1 MSMRHHRTTPA
12 LHAALLGCLLMG
24 LSLSA
29 AGKPAPPPHL
39 SDRGQSI
46 RDAYAQT
53 LQTLSADVAQ
63 RLPRID
69 AQKQAAFEQAR
80 ATLNALAKPA
90 EDAGPRAHQ
99 TYQSAKAQAEAQTLT
114 AARAILRDL
123 QPLLSSDA
131 LDAKLMRIAILR
143 HGTPAGLAE
152 FAQQSDAHKALVD
165 DLLAD
170 EALMKQVLV
179 AGGANGGEYGEAMQV
194 YARILQASE
203 RARERGSIFQRLAL
217 GTALHQPWLEG
228 EDRGSVNG
236 IVFTDHSNPDGQVD
250 RYLHY
255 EQAYLAEELD
265 PAFKDFTAWECR
277 FITNDPYTNE
287 ELAWG
292 RKMLRT
298 FRPDHLTNP
307 DHAWRY
313 VGLVKSDLPYCSTT
327 HDDSLGLPQQQA
339 LALGGICGRRA
350 FFGRFIT
357 RAHGVPARRSTQ
369 TGHAAMNLWTPDGWA
384 VRLGA
389 WWSMNWCG
397 PWGGLDFLLDSQA
410 RAFEQD
416 YLQVLRAQWIG
427 DALGQEDVSLR
438 HYGKGGGLWDALAFY
453 KKRAI
458 VQDHKP
464 EPVAEELASLTED
477 EARLLGESDKI
488 LSEGEV
494 QPIEIPDADKK
505 IVIGQDGTITVPAV
519 ACTRPNNNTDKVAFL
534 KSWDSGMQI
543 HYQRR
548 GNRPEILRYTVE
560 VPAAG
565 KYQLTAKVAT
575 VSPAQNVIFRI
586 NRRTLVD
593 VTLPYTKGMWQ
604 ASEPKAIELREGRN
618 SIMVTFRAP
627 NRGVS
632 IKSFQLTPVD

>member
-1 MSMRHHRTTPA
+1 MSMPHHRRTPA
-12 LHAALLGCLLMG
+12 LHAVLLGCLLMG
-24 LSLSA
+24 LTLSA
-29 AGKPAPPPHL
+29 TGKPAPAPQL
-39 SDRGQSI
+39 SDHGKSI

-53 LQTLSADVAQ
+53 LRTLSADVAQ

-69 AQKQAAFEQAR
+69 PQKQAAFEQAR
-80 ATLNALAKPA
+80 AALNALAKPDD
-90 EDAGPRAHQ
+90 DAGPQAHQ
-99 TYQSAKAQAEAQTLT
+99 AYQSAKAQAEAQTLT
-114 AARAILRDL
+114 AARAVLRDL
-123 QPLLSSDA
+123 EPLLSSDA

-143 HGTPAGLAE
+143 HGTPDGLAE

-194 YARILQASE
+194 YTRILQASE

-255 EQAYLAEELD
+255 EKAYLAEELD
-265 PAFKDFTAWECR
+265 PAFEGFTAWECR

-292 RKMLRT
+292 RQMLRT

-307 DHAWRY
+307 DHSWRY

-327 HDDSLGLPQQQA
+327 HDDALGLPQQQA

-410 RAFEQD
+410 RALPND

-438 HYGKGGGLWDALAFY
+438 HYGEGGGLWDALAFY

-458 VQDHKP
+458 VEDHQP

-477 EARLLGESDKI
+477 EARLLGESDTI

-505 IVIGQDGTITVPAV
+505 IVIDKDGTITVPAV
-519 ACTRPNNNTDKVAFL
+519 ACSRPNNNTDKVAFL

-548 GNRPEILRYTVE
+548 GKRPEILRYTVQA
-560 VPAAG
+560 PAAG
-565 KYQLTAKVAT
+565 RYQLTAKVAT
-575 VSPAQNVIFRI
+575 VSPEQNVIFRV